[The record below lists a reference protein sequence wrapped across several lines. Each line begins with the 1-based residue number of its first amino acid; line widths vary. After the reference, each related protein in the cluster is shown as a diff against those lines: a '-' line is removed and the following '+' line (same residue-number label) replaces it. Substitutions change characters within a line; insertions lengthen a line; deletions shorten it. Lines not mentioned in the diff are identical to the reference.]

1 MLLPETVF
9 PVKLI
14 AVKSNVFAFAF
25 TFFVFYVIPRV
36 ESLSYL
42 TLSKPG
48 QAHYEVYSRF
58 LCLCWLCANRI
69 YFMVDLGGI
78 EPPSNMPYFTT
89 LPYGY
94 NNSLNQRFFL
104 VALLAARSIGVGFL
118 RDIIVSLISNIIYP
132 TYAG

>member
-1 MLLPETVF
+1 MPKSSWDTKPDLFTDSSMLL
-9 PVKLI
+9 
-14 AVKSNVFAFAF
+14 
-25 TFFVFYVIPRV
+25 V
-36 ESLSYL
+36 E
-42 TLSKPG
+42 
-48 QAHYEVYSRF
+48 V
-58 LCLCWLCANRI
+58 
-69 YFMVDLGGI
+69 GGI

-132 TYAG
+132 AYAG

>member
-14 AVKSNVFAFAF
+14 AVKSNVSAFAF
-25 TFFVFYVIPRV
+25 TFFVFYVTPRV

-48 QAHYEVYSRF
+48 QAHQKRTTRLPIIKRGVVPFWWTWAESNRRPTCLTLQ
-58 LCLCWLCANRI
+58 LCP
-69 YFMVDLGGI
+69 FKD
-78 EPPSNMPYFTT
+78 
-89 LPYGY
+89 Y

-132 TYAG
+132 AYAG